1 MGGSVLTGSHPNNP
15 SLPREVAPQMPHR
28 RPQPPRI
35 EHGGGAAALV
45 HAVEALGV
53 LYGDVQLLSQL
64 LEGLVGREVQAVEA
78 CVGSG
83 QFVTCAPLFDGEQ
96 LWAVGAVEFG
106 KAVHGHSGGPRHKLQ
121 QADTLLRIH
130 QEHRLPEP
138 EDDGVVGAVAVLV
151 LGVLSP
157 VVHIHISQT
166 THQQLEKTEQ
176 TRITDG

>member
-78 CVGSG
+78 LQTHTHRGKREET
-83 QFVTCAPLFDGEQ
+83 VT
-96 LWAVGAVEFG
+96 G
-106 KAVHGHSGGPRHKLQ
+106 KKKRGIQIVHYK
-121 QADTLLRIH
+121 
-130 QEHRLPEP
+130 
-138 EDDGVVGAVAVLV
+138 VY
-151 LGVLSP
+151 
-157 VVHIHISQT
+157 
-166 THQQLEKTEQ
+166 KFKK
-176 TRITDG
+176 